1 VSVGRGIIETAQ
13 ARTET
18 TDVLAIDI
26 SRRPSEQLVADDG
39 PEMKS
44 PWAALDR
51 FIRELERSRQV
62 PDRFAAALATIC
74 DSTNARLAF
83 IYSDRVGRATE
94 LVSAAPPS
102 PEWCRAL
109 THRLVAQ
116 FPRGGLWQAGDSEAE
131 FDLPAGP
138 IPHSAVILAVEP
150 PKPTWIVA
158 VSLDP
163 DCPLDESDF
172 RAITVIC
179 RLQARSDRNVRL
191 YENLKETLFGIVGCL
206 STAID
211 AKDPLT
217 CGHSERVARIAV
229 RIGEEM
235 GLSRGEVSDLYLAGL
250 LHDVG
255 KIGIRD
261 EVLFKRGPLT
271 QEEFLHMKEHPVIG
285 ERIISNVSRLS
296 YLRPAVRGHHERF
309 DGTGYPDGLVG
320 EAIPLTARI
329 LAVADSCD
337 AMMSARRYRGA
348 FVKPRIEAI
357 LAEGSGKQWDLRIV
371 RYFFACR
378 HELYAVCERGLGQ
391 SVYVAVERA
400 AGGGSQVRRN
410 SLSMAAGPRS

>member
-1 VSVGRGIIETAQ
+1 VLETAIT
-13 ARTET
+13 RH
-18 TDVLAIDI
+18 L
-26 SRRPSEQLVADDG
+26 SEQLGADG
-39 PEMKS
+39 GLEMKS
-44 PWAALDR
+44 PWAAIDR

-62 PDRFAAALATIC
+62 PDRFSAALATVR

-83 IYSDRVGRATE
+83 IYSDCVGRATE
-94 LVSAAPPS
+94 LVSAATPS
-102 PEWCRAL
+102 PEWCRDL
-109 THRLVAQ
+109 THGLAAQ
-116 FPRGGLWQAGDSEAE
+116 FPRGGLWHAGDGGGG
-131 FDLPAGP
+131 FDLPSDP
-138 IPHSAVILAVEP
+138 IPHSAVILSVEP
-150 PKPTWIVA
+150 PKPSWIVA

-163 DCPLDESDF
+163 ERPLDESDF

-179 RLQARSDRNVRL
+179 RLQARNDRNVRL

-235 GLSRGEVSDLYLAGL
+235 GLSRGEVNDLYLAGL

-271 QEEFLHMKEHPVIG
+271 PEEFAHIKEHPVIG

-309 DGTGYPDGLVG
+309 DGAGYPDGLVG

-337 AMMSARRYRGA
+337 AMMSARRYRDA

-357 LAEGSGKQWDLRIV
+357 LAEGSGKQWDPRIV

-391 SVYVAVERA
+391 SVLVAVERA
-400 AGGGSQVRRN
+400 ACGGSQVGRA
-410 SLSMAAGPRS
+410 SLSMAMGPRA